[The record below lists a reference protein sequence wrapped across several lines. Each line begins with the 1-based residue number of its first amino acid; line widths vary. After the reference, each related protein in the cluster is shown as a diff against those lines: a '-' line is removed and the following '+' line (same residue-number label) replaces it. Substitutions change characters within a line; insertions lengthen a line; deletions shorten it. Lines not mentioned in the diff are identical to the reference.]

1 MNVAILGYGVVG
13 SGVVEIID
21 RLISTK
27 GKLKVTKILDLKDLN
42 DERLV
47 GSIDEITRDEN
58 VDTVVECMGGIEPA
72 KKFILACL
80 NAKKHVV
87 TSNKAV
93 VSKNFREF
101 SEIANKN
108 NVGFFVEATAGGGVP
123 WIHNILRAKRIDE
136 ICEFSGIIN
145 GTSNFIISKMEN
157 EASSFDSALKLA
169 QEKGYAEADP
179 SADIYGDDVAA
190 KASISTSIAFDT
202 NVNFEIPTAGIAN
215 LKIADI
221 EFFKSKHLA
230 VRMIARGKL
239 KNNKLCVCVEPQLFL
254 NNTLEGN
261 TPGYFNTVTFVG
273 KTIGELKFFGAG
285 AGSLPTANAIV
296 QDLLDCNDGLFPTY
310 SFENNFEFDE
320 TLILSSYLYRT
331 TAEDALPK
339 NAIMI
344 SPGYFEIYGKHP
356 LEAHKIYQDLLLEDP
371 DAFMASLQETV

>member
-13 SGVVEIID
+13 SGVAQIVDHLIKTKD
-21 RLISTK
+21 RLKI
-27 GKLKVTKILDLKDLN
+27 TKILDLKEIN
-42 DERLV
+42 DDRLV
-47 GSIDEITRDEN
+47 HCIDDITQDKN

-72 KKFILACL
+72 KTFILASL
-80 NAKKHVV
+80 NAGKNVI

-101 SEIANKN
+101 VDAAQTN
-108 NVGFFVEATAGGGVP
+108 NVGVFVEATAGGGVP

-157 EASSFDSALKLA
+157 ESASFESALKLA

-179 SADIYGDDVAA
+179 SADIYGYDVAA

-215 LKIADI
+215 LKIEDI
-221 EFFKSKHLA
+221 EFFKSKNMA

-296 QDLLDCNDGLFPTY
+296 QDLLDCGDGLFPKY
-310 SFENNFEFDE
+310 SFENDYEFDE
-320 TLILSSYLYRT
+320 TVLLSSYLYRT

-344 SPGYFEIYGKHP
+344 APGYFEVYGKHP
-356 LEAHKIYQDLLLEDP
+356 QEAHRIYQDLLLEDM
-371 DAFMASLQETV
+371 DAFMASLQTTV